1 MENPKER
8 RKRLIKNWDDRKI
21 DQVEKSFEDLIEMG
35 PEEWTQ
41 NYTLSH
47 SDKITQLN
55 LMIEYFEDP
64 NIEEYEKC
72 QFLLDVKKGINI
84 HRYML

>member
-1 MENPKER
+1 MENPKENR
-8 RKRLIKNWDDRKI
+8 ERLIKSWDERKI
-21 DQVEKSFEDLIEMG
+21 KEVKESFQKLVDLG

-41 NYTLSH
+41 NYTLSYI
-47 SDKITQLN
+47 DKITQID

-64 NIEEYEKC
+64 TVEEYEKC
-72 QFLLDVKKGINI
+72 QFLLDVKNNMNT

>member
-8 RKRLIKNWDDRKI
+8 RKRLIKNWDERKI

-35 PEEWTQ
+35 PEQWTQ

-47 SDKITQLN
+47 SDKIAQLD
-55 LMIEYFEDP
+55 LMIEYFENP
-64 NIEEYEKC
+64 TIEEYEKC
-72 QFLLDVKKGINI
+72 QFILDVKNGINT

>member
-1 MENPKER
+1 
-8 RKRLIKNWDDRKI
+8 
-21 DQVEKSFEDLIEMG
+21 MG
-35 PEEWTQ
+35 TKL
-41 NYTLSH
+41 YISH
-47 SDKITQLN
+47 SDKIAQLD
-55 LMIEYFEDP
+55 LMIEYFENP

>member
-1 MENPKER
+1 
-8 RKRLIKNWDDRKI
+8 
-21 DQVEKSFEDLIEMG
+21 MG
-35 PEEWTQ
+35 PEEWVQ

-47 SDKITQLN
+47 TDKVTQLN

-72 QFLLDVKKGINI
+72 QFLLDIKKGINI